1 MKALPLIVLALTLGF
16 LFLIQQRS
24 SRQRRAMLQV
34 QDSLGPGQEVQ
45 TSSGLYATVVEV
57 EPEVV
62 VLQTGPGQQ
71 SRWDR
76 RAILRVVT
84 PTAEAEPAQA
94 GEEEGLPSASSPA
107 GD

>member
-1 MKALPLIVLALTLGF
+1 MEALPLIVLALTLGF
-16 LFLIQQRS
+16 LFLITQRQ

-34 QDSLGPGQEVQ
+34 QESLTPGQEVQ

-57 EPEVV
+57 EPEIV
-62 VLQTGPGQQ
+62 VLEATPGQR

-84 PTAEAEPAQA
+84 PTTEAEPAPV
-94 GEEEGLPSASSPA
+94 GEEEGPPSASSPA